1 MLIIISPAK
10 ILDLSQQ
17 SVVSKYTIPELLDK
31 SKAIIDRVRQLSID
45 ELAKLS
51 GTNTNIATTNYDR
64 FFNWQTP
71 FTPDNSKQAIL
82 LFKGEVYNGLQ
93 AVTLE
98 AKDFDYIQDHLRIL
112 SGLYGVLRPL
122 DLMQPYRLEIG
133 SRLAVDEHKN
143 LYRFWGDIITEKINE
158 AIEESDHPQYLINL
172 ASSEYFK
179 SLNKKI
185 LKAKVINIEF
195 YETEDDKLKT
205 IVVYTKK
212 ARGLMARYIIQNQIE
227 DPELLKGF
235 DAEGYW
241 FSPQMSTE
249 EKFVFTR

>member
-10 ILDLSQQ
+10 ILNLKRQDI
-17 SVVSKYTIPELLDK
+17 VSNYTIPEFLDK
-31 SKAIIDRVRQLSID
+31 SQTIIDRVRQFSIED
-45 ELAKLS
+45 LAKLS
-51 GTNTNIATTNYDR
+51 KTNLNIAKTNYDR
-64 FFNWQTP
+64 FYNWQTP

-93 AVTLE
+93 ASTLE
-98 AKDFDYIQDHLRIL
+98 AKDFDYIQNHLRIL

-133 SRLAVDEHKN
+133 SKLAIKEAKN
-143 LYRFWGDIITEKINE
+143 LYTYWGDTITHKLNE
-158 AIEESDHPQYLINL
+158 ALEESGKPKVLVNL
-172 ASSEYFK
+172 ASGEYFK
-179 SLNKKI
+179 SVNSNLLN
-185 LKAKVINIEF
+185 AKVIDIEF
-195 YETEDDKLKT
+195 YETKNDTLKT

-241 FSPQMSTE
+241 FSPQLSTE
-249 EKFVFTR
+249 DKLVFTR